1 MTHIFTIRKAQS
13 EDIGTIMAFVEQSR
27 SVMRRN
33 GNDAQWGN
41 GYPGEIDIR
50 QDIASGIGHIIEQS
64 GIAKGYFAL
73 LTTPEPTYAYIE
85 GGQWLDDSTPYG
97 TLHRLCSDGSTHGMA
112 EAAFNFCEEH
122 CTTMR
127 ADTHQLNHIML
138 HILQQRGYSR
148 CGVVYMED
156 GSPREAYQKMLYPMV
171 ASSLRTYVESTIL
184 PQYESFDSAHRLDHV
199 RAVMAQSME
208 LAAHYPEL
216 SPDMVYTIAA
226 YHDTGLTE
234 GRERHHLVSGEIIRH
249 DKHLHNWFSSQ
260 EIETM
265 AQAAEDHRA
274 SADHDPRS
282 LYGRIVAEADRDIEP
297 LTIIRRTVQY
307 GLSHY
312 PELDKE
318 GHWQRTLQHLHEK
331 YSREGYLKLY
341 IPESRNRKQMEQLWD
356 LMEDE
361 TRLREAFEKE
371 FEITLK
377 STL

>member
-13 EDIGTIMAFVEQSR
+13 EDIDTIMAFVEQSR

-50 QDIASGIGHIIEQS
+50 QDIANGIGHIIEQN
-64 GIAKGYFAL
+64 GTAKGYFAL
-73 LTTPEPTYAYIE
+73 LTTPEPTYSYIE
-85 GGQWLDDSTPYG
+85 GGQWLDNTTPYG
-97 TLHRLCSDGSTHGMA
+97 TLHRLCSDGTTHGMA
-112 EAAFNFCEEH
+112 QAAFSYSEQH
-122 CTTMR
+122 CTTLR
-127 ADTHQLNHIML
+127 ADTHRLNHTML

-171 ASSLRTYVESTIL
+171 TESLKSYVESRIL
-184 PQYESFDSAHRLDHV
+184 PQYESFDSAHQIDHV
-199 RAVMAQSME
+199 RAVVAQSME
-208 LAAHYPEL
+208 LAGHYPEL
-216 SPDMVYTIAA
+216 KADMVYAIAA
-226 YHDTGLTE
+226 YHDTGLCE

-249 DKHLHNWFSSQ
+249 DEHLDEWFTA
-260 EIETM
+260 EERETM

-274 SADHDPRS
+274 SADHAPRS

-297 LTIIRRTVQY
+297 LTIVRRTMQY

-318 GHWQRTLQHLHEK
+318 GHWQRTLQHMHEK
-331 YSREGYLKLY
+331 YAPGGYLKLY
-341 IPESRNRKQMEQLWD
+341 IPESRNRKQMERLWE
-356 LMEDE
+356 MIADE
-361 TRLREAFEKE
+361 EQLREAFEQE
-371 FEITLK
+371 WIA
-377 STL
+377 SVAQ